1 MKWEGVVVPSNFDPK
16 KRPLYVYPVSDMSRK
31 NRDVAFPQVAEAL
44 FRILERH
51 PSDRILCHT
60 VSYELSHSLRS
71 NVNNSRCVS
80 YNSSAE
86 KPKAISKYLRQPA
99 SVLLAP
105 SLDRGIDLPHDDC
118 RVIVVAKIPFPNLSD
133 KQVAARLY
141 GTGREGRNWY
151 TMKTIRSLV
160 QMSGRGMRSV
170 DDYCETYILDKQ
182 FLQLHRQNKHLL
194 PSWWRDALVWDRG
207 TL

>member
-1 MKWEGVVVPSNFDPK
+1 MKWEGVVVPSNFDSK

-31 NRDVAFPQVAEAL
+31 NREVAYPVLRDSLTA
-44 FRILERH
+44 ILARH
-51 PSDRILCHT
+51 PTERILCHT
-60 VSYELSHSLRS
+60 VSYALSDFLHREVSSVRT
-71 NVNNSRCVS
+71 VS
-80 YNSSAE
+80 YRSSAA
-86 KPKAISKYLRQPA
+86 KPLAIKQYLRQPA

-105 SLDRGIDLPHDDC
+105 SLDRGIDLPYDDC